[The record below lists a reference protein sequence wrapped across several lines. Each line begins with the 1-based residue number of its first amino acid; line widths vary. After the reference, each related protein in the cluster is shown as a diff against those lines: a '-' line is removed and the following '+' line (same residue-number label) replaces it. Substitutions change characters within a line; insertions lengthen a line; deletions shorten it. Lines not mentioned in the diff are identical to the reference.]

1 MKEEQYNQIQ
11 HKLKLTDDQV
21 FAWSYLMD
29 HDSTLCDHTANLV
42 AEKFGVEYFDDANE
56 DQLEA
61 FEEIGIEVGRR
72 RMIDALMEGSSY
84 EELVLE

>member
-1 MKEEQYNQIQ
+1 MKEEQYNQVQ
-11 HKLKLTDDQV
+11 HKLRLTDDQV

-29 HDSTLCDHTANLV
+29 HDSTLCDHTAKLV
-42 AEKFGVEYFDDANE
+42 AKKFDVECFDDANE

-61 FEEIGIEVGRR
+61 FEEIGIEIGRR

-84 EELVLE
+84 KELVLE